1 MSPVDQSTSRASPT
15 CSHSTEIHRMRAVKQ
30 SDSLVCDLSGA
41 KIETNSRHLTNSHL
55 ACKNISK
62 MQLISALQHANS
74 APQDVEWCQQE
85 EIGCFVWFGLEW
97 VGMGWSGLGWDVNP
111 FRKHQPP
118 IVPSGSRIR
127 WFCTKL
133 ISGLLRGSWVRVS
146 VALQRC
152 QPPMNCPPVDWD
164 WDCSLNGLS
173 RQLDLNASLR
183 LSKEVRMCV
192 WCMAPSGFQRIM
204 SCPRVFFFRGAGQ
217 CPWYYNSNA
226 YFNCI
231 SLGRKCI

>member
-97 VGMGWSGLGWDVNP
+97 VEVG
-111 FRKHQPP
+111 
-118 IVPSGSRIR
+118 
-127 WFCTKL
+127 
-133 ISGLLRGSWVRVS
+133 
-146 VALQRC
+146 C
-152 QPPMNCPPVDWD
+152 QPLSETPATNCAQRQPHSLVLHQTNKWAAERQLSSSFSCSTTMSTPMNCPPVDWD

-204 SCPRVFFFRGAGQ
+204 SCPRVFFFSGAGQ

>member
-97 VGMGWSGLGWDVNP
+97 VEVGCQPLSETPATNCAQRQPHSLVLHQTNKWAAERQLSSSFSCSTTMSTPHELPSSGLG
-111 FRKHQPP
+111 
-118 IVPSGSRIR
+118 
-127 WFCTKL
+127 L
-133 ISGLLRGSWVRVS
+133 GLQS
-146 VALQRC
+146 
-152 QPPMNCPPVDWD
+152 
-164 WDCSLNGLS
+164 
-173 RQLDLNASLR
+173 
-183 LSKEVRMCV
+183 
-192 WCMAPSGFQRIM
+192 
-204 SCPRVFFFRGAGQ
+204 
-217 CPWYYNSNA
+217 
-226 YFNCI
+226 
-231 SLGRKCI
+231 